1 MRVQIAARHCDI
13 PDSLR
18 ARAEE
23 QVLRLA
29 KYDPRV
35 STAEVVFEEEK
46 VVRRVE
52 VLLGVHG
59 GAPVVARGEDPDFL
73 TALDKVIARLG
84 RRLKRQRDRK
94 TNHKAPPLSDGVA
107 GD

>member
-1 MRVQIAARHCDI
+1 LRVQIAARHCDI
-13 PDSLR
+13 PDSVR
-18 ARAEE
+18 TRAEA

-35 STAEVVFEEEK
+35 STADVVFEEEK

-52 VLLGVHG
+52 VVLGVHG
-59 GAPVVARGEDPDFL
+59 GEPIIARGEDPEFL
-73 TALDKVIARLG
+73 TALDKVIQRLARS
-84 RRLKRQRDRK
+84 LKRQRDRK
-94 TNHKAPPLSDGVA
+94 TNHKAPPLSDGVV

>member
-13 PDSLR
+13 PDSVR
-18 ARAEE
+18 TRAEE

-35 STAEVVFEEEK
+35 STADVVFEEER

-52 VLLGVHG
+52 VVLGVHG
-59 GAPVVARGEDPDFL
+59 GEPIIARGEDAEFL
-73 TALDKVIARLG
+73 TALDKVIQRLA

-94 TNHKAPPLSDGVA
+94 TNHKAPPLSDGVV